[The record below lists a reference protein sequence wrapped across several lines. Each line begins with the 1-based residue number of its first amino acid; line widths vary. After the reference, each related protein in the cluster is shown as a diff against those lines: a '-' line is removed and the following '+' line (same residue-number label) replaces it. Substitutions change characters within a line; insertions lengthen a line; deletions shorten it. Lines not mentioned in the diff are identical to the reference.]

1 MVLLRLDF
9 SVQSWTSIISVC
21 PLQLGIFPGSVI
33 LGLLKF
39 AGYIIPKDLW
49 LPGREHHALV
59 CPMKPTSCPMHR
71 DPEIIPEVQTV
82 RLTSSVDS
90 KNHTEG
96 IKAIT
101 SQRKT
106 EFSAGE
112 EFPPRMMSRKLHV
125 YFALDHDEAK
135 PLDLCDSLWYPK
147 ALTKKPQEMLWREG
161 LLPRQKGKHRD
172 WETPCKEPGPC
183 KTQLGLLGWAMLSQG
198 AELDASG
205 AWRKFLHHRNS
216 APSHG
221 KAARDNAGL
230 WFSGISHAG
239 PAQGLGK
246 GLEQIQ
252 RDLDFI
258 VWESGGEIS
267 VSSFMLL
274 NWSPALP
281 RSWIVPSWLCQLLTG
296 TAAQPGRES
305 LPLPT

>member
-9 SVQSWTSIISVC
+9 SVQSWTSLIPVC

-59 CPMKPTSCPMHR
+59 CPMRPTSCPMHR

-82 RLTSSVDS
+82 RLTSSVDT
-90 KNHTEG
+90 KNRTEG

-135 PLDLCDSLWYPK
+135 PLTSVTACGTQKPSPKCHKRCCGGRGFFPDRRENTGIGKHPARSQDLVKHSWGCWVGQCFRKEPSWTRQ
-147 ALTKKPQEMLWREG
+147 AHGGSSCITETA
-161 LLPRQKGKHRD
+161 LLPMGKQ
-172 WETPCKEPGPC
+172 PGIM
-183 KTQLGLLGWAMLSQG
+183 LG
-198 AELDASG
+198 SG
-205 AWRKFLHHRNS
+205 FRE
-216 APSHG
+216 SHM
-221 KAARDNAGL
+221 
-230 WFSGISHAG
+230 
-239 PAQGLGK
+239 Q
-246 GLEQIQ
+246 
-252 RDLDFI
+252 
-258 VWESGGEIS
+258 
-267 VSSFMLL
+267 
-274 NWSPALP
+274 ALP
-281 RSWIVPSWLCQLLTG
+281 RV
-296 TAAQPGRES
+296 
-305 LPLPT
+305 